1 MVTPRML
8 RERRGSWQSHVPS
21 NDRRH
26 ESATGVRVVDECA
39 DPTPSL
45 LARVCVLGGLDGVR
59 VGRPHVYARDLE
71 AVAVHEP
78 PQGRDP
84 CLDGKRWVL
93 LGEVVGGPRQRLG
106 IARRSIYG
114 IWSALCASKS
124 RSSQVARVLA
134 SAGAATITGTSS
146 VMV

>member
-1 MVTPRML
+1 MHRGWHD
-8 RERRGSWQSHVPS
+8 RRGSWHSHVPS

-26 ESATGVRVVDECA
+26 KSATGVRVVDECA
-39 DPTPSL
+39 DPAPNL
-45 LARVCVLGGLDGVR
+45 VAPVVRVRGGLDGVR
-59 VGRPHVYARDLE
+59 VGRPYVGARDLV
-71 AVAVHEP
+71 AVALHEP
-78 PQGRDP
+78 PKGREAS
-84 CLDGKRWVL
+84 LDGKRRVL
-93 LGEVVGGPRQRLG
+93 VGEVAGGPRQRLG